1 MPVIAPEIVSE
12 RGKADARRHR
22 QKQKDAIRKQLPHI
36 IAEESIITGKRD
48 RIIKIPVKNLQI
60 PEFKHRR
67 SGKGKVGGLGQGAG
81 GKGDVIGRRS
91 APGKQSGK
99 DGKPGSEPGVDYI
112 ETEIEIAELIEF
124 MFEDLGLPRL
134 EEKQVRKIIVEAGW
148 RVHGTVHTG
157 SPVLRNNTKT
167 AREGIKRFWFMLEML
182 CKETGREKVTCF
194 YALKEAD
201 GIIPDALL
209 LLENR
214 AFTHPVGMTEEDIA
228 PFPIIHPDDERY
240 HRLEKKTA
248 QKSQA
253 VVFAMMDVSGSMT
266 DDKKYYARSLL
277 FWLSEFLRKI
287 YEYVE
292 IRFII
297 HHTIARIVP
306 EEDFFRTGESG
317 GTMCYT
323 AYEMVNA
330 LIESDY
336 PLSQW
341 NVYAWHFSDGEDF
354 SPARTVAELKKLF
367 EKKINMFG
375 YGEIS
380 PGANPYSTPELL
392 EAFTKE
398 FDLHKMTGGEELGV
412 FVSVDENIPLIGV
425 VIQKKE
431 HILAALKAFLKR
443 DRWQK

>member
-22 QKQKDAIRKQLPHI
+22 QKQRDAIRKQLPHI

-48 RIIKIPVKNLQI
+48 RIIKIPVKNMQI
-60 PEFKHRR
+60 PEFKHGQ
-67 SGKGKVGGLGQGAG
+67 SKKGKTGGLGQGKG
-81 GKGDVIGRRS
+81 GKGDIIGKRS
-91 APGKQSGK
+91 VPGKTGGK

-124 MFEDLGLPRL
+124 MMEDLGLPRL
-134 EEKQVRKIIVEAGW
+134 EEKQVRKIVVEAGW
-148 RVHGTVHTG
+148 RVHGTAHTG
-157 SPVLRNNTKT
+157 PQVLRNNKKT
-167 AREGIKRFWFMLEML
+167 VQEGIKRFWFMLEML
-182 CKETGREKVTCF
+182 HKETGRAKVTCF
-194 YALKEAD
+194 YALREAD
-201 GIIPDALL
+201 GIIPDALR
-209 LLENR
+209 LLENLEF
-214 AFTHPVGMTEEDIA
+214 AHPEGMTEEDIA

-240 HRLEKKTA
+240 HRLERKTA

-266 DDKKYYARSLL
+266 DEKKYYARSLL
-277 FWLSEFLRKI
+277 FWLTEFLRRI
-287 YEYVE
+287 YEHVD

-297 HHTIARIVP
+297 HHTIAKIVA

-317 GTMCYT
+317 GTFCYT
-323 AYEMVNA
+323 AYEMVNS

-354 SPARTVAELKKLF
+354 DPARTVAELKKLF

-375 YGEIS
+375 YGEI
-380 PGANPYSTPELL
+380 NPEESSYFTAELL
-392 EAFTKE
+392 DAFKKE
-398 FDLHKMTGGEELGV
+398 FDLKETREGDLKIV
-412 FVSVDENIPLIGV
+412 ASVDDDTPFIGA
-425 VIQKKE
+425 VIKKKE